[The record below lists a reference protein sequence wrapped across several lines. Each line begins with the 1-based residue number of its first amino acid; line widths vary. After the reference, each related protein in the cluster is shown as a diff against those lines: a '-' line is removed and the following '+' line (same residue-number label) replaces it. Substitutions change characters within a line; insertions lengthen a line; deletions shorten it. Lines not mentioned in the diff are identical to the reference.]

1 MPYTSEMLKN
11 GQKSEEEI
19 KEYNKQIER
28 IRKVYENMEKYEK
41 NHTKIGK
48 NQDCMDDNKYEDFIQ
63 TLKNALFLMED
74 NINTTSNTQLKENDV
89 KDDSKME
96 KGGRT

>member
-1 MPYTSEMLKN
+1 MN
-11 GQKSEEEI
+11 
-19 KEYNKQIER
+19 
-28 IRKVYENMEKYEK
+28 
-41 NHTKIGK
+41 
-48 NQDCMDDNKYEDFIQ
+48 DNKYEDFIQ

-74 NINTTSNTQLKENDV
+74 NTNINTTSNTQLKENDV